1 MAMFEGYDRRIA
13 KITKT
18 LDKYGFE
25 SLDAAKEYVLS
36 LIHISCG
43 FAFFRAAPFLPLDFV
58 LFRCAILAPFFVI
71 YANGH
76 R

>member
-36 LIHISCG
+36 LIH
-43 FAFFRAAPFLPLDFV
+43 
-58 LFRCAILAPFFVI
+58 
-71 YANGH
+71 N
-76 R
+76 